1 MDTLQTL
8 NDWSFQLTLRIIQF
22 TVFGALL
29 APVAGMSCWL
39 IALLKGWSK
48 LTWAVQGAC
57 ASVLMIAPWLYLLSR
72 MLGIPV
78 PRRTLY
84 AAYVA
89 VYVAWL
95 LGPIANMGV
104 VILQELPNVGRYEVL
119 WGIVMGLSILTWLTS
134 QRSLLKRRIHP
145 TVDQKLDGI
154 LPVIERSVFS
164 KGPAYR
170 DPDNVPGATVMP
182 KTRLLL
188 PWLFTLVWSVA
199 CLALWGLGFARLVNV
214 DSPAG

>member
-1 MDTLQTL
+1 MDVLQTA

-22 TVFGALL
+22 AVFGALL

-39 IALLKGWSK
+39 IAFLKGWSK
-48 LTWAVQGAC
+48 LTWAVQGAY
-57 ASVLMIAPWLYLLSR
+57 ASVLMIAPWLYLMAK
-72 MLGIPV
+72 MLEV
-78 PRRTLY
+78 PMPRSGLY
-84 AAYVA
+84 GVYVA

-104 VILQELPNVGRYEVL
+104 VILQELPSVSRYEVL
-119 WGIVMGLSILTWLTS
+119 AGIVLGSSIVTWLTS

-145 TVDQKLDGI
+145 TVDQRLEGI
-154 LPVIERSVFS
+154 LPAIERAVFS
-164 KGPAYR
+164 RGPAYR
-170 DPDNVPGATVMP
+170 DPSNVPGATVMP

-188 PWLFTLVWSVA
+188 PWLLTLVWSVA